1 MTDSCPPDRRN
12 ALEPPP
18 ATARRAV
25 DRVSR
30 QPDSSASHVRL
41 APRCVLTAAV
51 LILAIA
57 RIAFPVHAQ
66 TQTEG
71 ARCAPS
77 LRAADLLGL
86 VDRLGSPQPVSDSFQ
101 LIRKLA
107 FAGPEFEKQEILA
120 FEENR
125 LFIHAVAGATE
136 TADTTTAR
144 SGTDQPPRIVRR
156 FLLLKPSTFVVD
168 DDASLPA
175 TRSPPRW
182 SFHSQATPEIS
193 GPQVRLAES
202 GRKIA
207 CETLLP
213 GKVTV
218 HSSGQKGDGEQP
230 GYVVEVV
237 PENAAPAVRFLHVL
251 QTSAADEEGSTAR
264 CELVEEDGRVRLT
277 VTRTDRVFRLTLPP
291 ADVGAGE
298 IEISDAQNEPL
309 LARRVLTS
317 GILPH
322 GPEGTRL
329 LERWDG
335 AYRRDRPPGWDTR
348 RPSSNLKQF
357 VEGGTLR
364 PCRAVVLGCGSGNN
378 AVWLAQQG
386 FDVTG
391 IDIAPTALGQAAE
404 KARSA
409 GVAACW
415 LLADV
420 LAPPKLEP
428 FELVFDR
435 GCYHGVRRGNAAA
448 YVESLRCLTRP
459 GALVLILAG
468 NANDPRKGGG
478 PPKVQEEEIRADF
491 SEHFEFQWLRE
502 TRFDT
507 SSDDQ
512 KGALAWSIL
521 LRRKEEP

>member
-1 MTDSCPPDRRN
+1 M
-12 ALEPPP
+12 
-18 ATARRAV
+18 
-25 DRVSR
+25 
-30 QPDSSASHVRL
+30 
-41 APRCVLTAAV
+41 
-51 LILAIA
+51 
-57 RIAFPVHAQ
+57 
-66 TQTEG
+66 
-71 ARCAPS
+71 
-77 LRAADLLGL
+77 
-86 VDRLGSPQPVSDSFQ
+86 
-101 LIRKLA
+101 
-107 FAGPEFEKQEILA
+107 LA

-125 LFIHAVAGATE
+125 LFIYAVARVAETLGTPPAGSGAH
-136 TADTTTAR
+136 R
-144 SGTDQPPRIVRR
+144 PSRLVRR
-156 FLLLKPSTFVVD
+156 FLLLKPSTLVVD
-168 DDASLPA
+168 DCLSVPVGQ
-175 TRSPPRW
+175 SPPRW
-182 SFHSQATPEIS
+182 SFHCQAIPEIS
-193 GPQVRLAES
+193 GAQARLAQS

-207 CETLLP
+207 CETMLP
-213 GKVTV
+213 RKVTV
-218 HSSGQKGDGEQP
+218 RSTERKRDGEQP

-237 PENAAPAVRFLHVL
+237 TKEAGPEVRFLHVL
-251 QTSAADEEGSTAR
+251 QTSAGDEEGSTAR
-264 CELVEEDGRVRLT
+264 CELAREEGQVVLT
-277 VTRTDRVFRLTLPP
+277 VSASDRVFRLTLPP
-291 ADVGAGE
+291 ADLGAGE
-298 IEISDAQNEPL
+298 IGISDAQNETL

-335 AYRRDRPPGWDTR
+335 AYRRDRRPGWDTR
-348 RPSSNLKQF
+348 RPSSNLKQA

-378 AVWLAQQG
+378 AVWLARQG

-391 IDIAPTALGQAAE
+391 IDIAPTALAQAAE
-404 KARSA
+404 KAEAA
-409 GVAACW
+409 GVAVRW

-420 LAPPKLEP
+420 LAPPQLEP

-435 GCYHGVRRGNAAA
+435 GCYHGVRRGNAAG
-448 YVESLRCLTRP
+448 YVESLRRLTCP

-478 PPKVQEEEIRADF
+478 PPKVKEEEIRADF
-491 SEHFEFQWLRE
+491 SQHFEFQWLRE